1 VPDTIESFPT
11 FRFTTDALPERDRH
25 AAFREFYGREV
36 LRLEIEPLGS
46 LPFRND
52 VAVRLL
58 PGLGI
63 VSASNTPFRIGR
75 TQELLT
81 DGNDS
86 LIVQISSTAGLASQL
101 GREVAVAPG
110 DAIMLSNADVGN
122 YTFPSQCD
130 IVALNVPRAALG
142 PLLRDPDAVLVRA
155 VPRATTALRLLISY
169 SAILRDARALSTP
182 ELGRVAVTHVYDLLA
197 VALGATRE
205 ADEMAQGRGVRAAR
219 LSAFKADIGQNLCH
233 PDLTVTALA
242 RRHGVTPRYV
252 QMLFETEGTTF
263 SEFVRDTRLARS
275 HQMLIDPRYA
285 DLSVSAIAYDTG
297 FGDLSHFNHVFRQ
310 RYGVAPSEVRAAAA
324 GRDST

>member
-36 LRLEIEPLGS
+36 LRLEIEPLGNA
-46 LPFRND
+46 PFRND
-52 VAVRLL
+52 MAVRLL

-63 VSASNTPFRIGR
+63 VSASNTPFRVGR
-75 TQELLT
+75 TPQLLT
-81 DGNDS
+81 DGNDG
-86 LIVQISSTAGLASQL
+86 LIVQISTTAGVASQL

-110 DAIMLSNADVGN
+110 DAIVLSSADVGN
-122 YTFPSQCD
+122 YTFPTDSE
-130 IVALNVPRAALG
+130 ILALNVPRAALG
-142 PLLRDPDAVLVRA
+142 PLLRDPDAVLVRP
-155 VPRATTALRLLISY
+155 VPRETAALRLLRSY
-169 SAILRDARALSTP
+169 SAILREARTLTTP
-182 ELGRVAVTHVYDLLA
+182 ELGRIAVNHVYDLLA

-205 ADEMAQGRGVRAAR
+205 ADEMAQGRGIGAAR
-219 LSAFKADIGQNLCH
+219 LSAFKTDIGQNLCR
-233 PDLTVTALA
+233 PDLTVTAVA

-275 HQMLIDPRYA
+275 HQMLTDPRYA
-285 DLSVSAIAYDTG
+285 GRSVSAIAYDTG

-310 RYGVAPSEVRAAAA
+310 RYGVAPSEVRAATA
-324 GRDST
+324 GPNST

>member
-1 VPDTIESFPT
+1 VPDTIDSFPT
-11 FRFTTDALPERDRH
+11 FRFTTDALPKRDRH

-36 LRLEIEPLGS
+36 LRLEIEPLGDV
-46 LPFRND
+46 PFRND
-52 VAVRLL
+52 MAVRLL

-63 VSASNTPFRIGR
+63 VSASNTAFRIGR
-75 TQELLT
+75 TRELLT
-81 DGNDS
+81 DGNDGF
-86 LIVQISSTAGLASQL
+86 IVQISSIAGVASQL

-110 DAIMLSNADVGN
+110 EAIVLSNADVGN
-122 YTFPSQCD
+122 YTFPSESE
-130 IVALNVPRAALG
+130 IMALNVPRAALA

-155 VPRATTALRLLISY
+155 VPRETAALRLLMSY

-182 ELGRVAVTHVYDLLA
+182 ELGRIAVTHVYDLLA

-219 LSAFKADIGQNLCH
+219 LSAFKADIAQNFCRS
-233 PDLTVTALA
+233 DLTVTALA

-275 HQMLIDPRYA
+275 HQMLTDPRFA
-285 DLSVSAIAYDTG
+285 DRTVSTIAYEIG

-310 RYGVAPSEVRAAAA
+310 RYGVAPSEVRAA
-324 GRDST
+324 GPDST